1 MKIKLLFLFTLGSLM
16 CYAQNHRFIY
26 EVRYKKDKNATN
38 FIKENYHLDVSKD
51 EVTYYIRDFFI
62 ADSLINNNIPF
73 PKDMVLNTSA
83 LVIHKPASNIYEEYD
98 LLENSAFKL
107 RSEDS
112 QTWKLS
118 DDKKVIKNLTLQ
130 KATSTWGG
138 RNWTAWFAADLPFQE
153 GPYRFH
159 GLPGLIV
166 ELYDEQNDYHFNLVR
181 TENLKQVSKN
191 QFLEVTKQMGVLVD
205 WNRYKKAKL
214 AYYDSPVSFIKNA
227 AGTVNSND
235 GIFLNDG
242 TKVTSSNIREVNERL
257 KSNIRKDNNPVDL
270 TRVISYP

>member
-1 MKIKLLFLFTLGSLM
+1 MKIKLLFLFTLGCLM

-26 EVRYKKDKNATN
+26 EVRYKKDKNATD

-51 EVTYYIRDFFI
+51 EVTYYIRDFFA

-83 LVIHKPASNIYEEYD
+83 LVVHKPASNIYEEYD

-138 RNWTAWFAADLPFQE
+138 RNWTAWFSADLPFQE

-205 WNRYKKAKL
+205 WDRYKKAKL

>member
-1 MKIKLLFLFTLGSLM
+1 MKIKLLFLFTLGSLL
-16 CYAQNHRFIY
+16 YHSQNHRFIY
-26 EVRYKKDKNATN
+26 EVRSKKDKKTTD
-38 FIKENYHLDVSKD
+38 FVKENYHLDVGKD
-51 EVTYYIRDFFI
+51 EVTYYIRDFYI

-73 PKDMVLNTSA
+73 PKDMLLNTSA
-83 LVIHKPASNIYEEYD
+83 LVIHKPASNIYDEYD
-98 LLENSAFKL
+98 LLENSVFKL
-107 RSEDS
+107 RSEDN

-130 KATSTWGG
+130 KATTTWCG
-138 RNWTAWFAADLPFQE
+138 RNWTAWFSTDLPFQE

-181 TENLKQVSKN
+181 SENLKLASKN
-191 QFLEVTKQMGVLVD
+191 QFLEMTKQMGVLVD
-205 WNRYKKAKL
+205 WDKYKKAKL
-214 AYYDSPVSFIKNA
+214 AYYESPVSFIKNA
-227 AGTVNSND
+227 AGNVNSSD
-235 GIFLNDG
+235 GVFLNDG

-257 KSNIRKDNNPVDL
+257 KNNIKKDNNPVDL